1 MLVNFQKHMFLKT
14 DPDKDGFPGKV
25 PHGFNLQAFITI
37 YDLVCLS
44 KDLSNLEKK
53 KKKAMNSIK

>member
-37 YDLVCLS
+37 
-44 KDLSNLEKK
+44 
-53 KKKAMNSIK
+53 